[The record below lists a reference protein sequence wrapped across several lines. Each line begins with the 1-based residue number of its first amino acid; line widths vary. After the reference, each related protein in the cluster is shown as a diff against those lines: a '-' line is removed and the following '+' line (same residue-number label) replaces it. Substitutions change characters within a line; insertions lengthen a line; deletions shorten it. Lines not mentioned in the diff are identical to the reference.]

1 MKRSNF
7 RHIACLF
14 ISPITL
20 KRSYY
25 PCRLVWSSPLL
36 KVYSAI
42 VTDNFCFLILFKLIG
57 FCMIRVF
64 TERHFWTDCHFLYS
78 SVLQGPK
85 GVGSSVSHH
94 QRTQEPKNPMGLNSA
109 LFLCAFISK
118 TLANKCTIPCPSL
131 N

>member
-7 RHIACLF
+7 RHIACLS

-25 PCRLVWSSPLL
+25 PCRVVWSSSLL

-42 VTDNFCFLILFKLIG
+42 VTDNIYFLILFKLIG

-64 TERHFWTDCHFLYS
+64 TERHFWTDSHFLYS

-85 GVGSSVSHH
+85 GVLVLLLPIIK
-94 QRTQEPKNPMGLNSA
+94 EPKNPTMLNSA